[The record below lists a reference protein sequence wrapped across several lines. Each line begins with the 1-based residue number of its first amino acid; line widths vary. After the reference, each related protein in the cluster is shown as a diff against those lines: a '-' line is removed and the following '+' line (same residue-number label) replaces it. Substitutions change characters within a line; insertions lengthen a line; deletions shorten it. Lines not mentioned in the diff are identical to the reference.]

1 MHHHLKIFALLG
13 CTLFLNNA
21 FAGGMALKDRD
32 CAEILKRWA
41 ADPSSVPQELVDTCK
56 DALAASIP
64 DIKPAAGH
72 PTDPCADP
80 NAANSIYCWGPW
92 ASLAPAA
99 GGTVAP
105 IKVVQGDPNLRPDEF
120 NRDIAGDGGGVAPP
134 LGSCTPGASCGFAT
148 LVPGT
153 STNVPSDQRTLTG
166 FEMDPNGTR
175 FVVDPGG
182 PAEVTSNP
190 DMVPTFFTNL
200 LGQENMRS
208 EVTDGDI
215 ESKMIARVYRDNDG
229 NITQA
234 ADIWKHGSIINTGP
248 DNANAGMFAWGIA
261 STQATLDA
269 LNAGQVTASFAGNMS
284 TDPGTLVNMNVNFG
298 SQTSW
303 SGNWT
308 NPAYAFSAGGAVTG
322 VDLISNP
329 AQFSSNVE
337 TGSFVQGALLGE
349 QGNQAVAH
357 AIDVNLQ
364 NIGNIR
370 DVGLLR
376 QQ

>member
-1 MHHHLKIFALLG
+1 MHYFLRILILLG
-13 CTLFLNNA
+13 CGVFLNTA
-21 FAGGMALKDRD
+21 VAGGMALKDRD
-32 CAEILKRWA
+32 CAEILKLWA
-41 ADPSSVPQELVDTCK
+41 ADPNSVPQSLVDTCQEK
-56 DALAASIP
+56 LVEALP
-64 DIKPAAGH
+64 DIKPAAGRAV
-72 PTDPCADP
+72 DPCAGP
-80 NAANSIYCWGPW
+80 NAANSIHCWGPW

-99 GGTVAP
+99 GGAVAP
-105 IKVVQGDPNLRPDEF
+105 IKLAQGDPNLRPDEF
-120 NRDIAGDGGGVAPP
+120 TRDVAGDGVTPV

-153 STNVPSDQRTLTG
+153 ATNVPSEQRTLTR
-166 FEMDPNGTR
+166 FEMDPEGTR

-182 PAEVTSNP
+182 PDELNSNP

-208 EVTDGDI
+208 EVTNGDI

-229 NITQA
+229 NIVQA
-234 ADIWKHGSIINTGP
+234 ADIWKHGSIVNTGP
-248 DNANAGMFAWGIA
+248 DNANAGMFAWGIS

-269 LNAGQVTASFAGNMS
+269 LNAGQVSAGFAGNMS
-284 TDPGTLVNMNVNFG
+284 TDPGTLVNMTVNFG
-298 SQTSW
+298 SQTNW
-303 SGNWT
+303 SGNWS

-337 TGSFVQGALLGE
+337 AGSYVQGALLGE

-364 NIGNIR
+364 SIGNVR